1 MKKFLDSHVPFIIS
15 IIFVVMVNVIFWP
28 VYATTVKDDANV
40 TFWMGYAFIMI
51 SMSVMVCLTLIRLK
65 HMSALTS
72 LLAVF
77 YGAGIYLL
85 LAVVL
90 NIIFMVV
97 NTNDWILCFVLNILL
112 ILGFSVALILAYVM
126 YSRVEEKTEKRE
138 TQVKNFRTVAVK
150 INALTYSSKDEEV
163 TAAINDLYK
172 YFNSGSSYSTP
183 QTADIEAAF
192 EEQIAVIK
200 DLLESNND
208 KEQVLKAIEKAK
220 QMLLERNQL
229 LLVR

>member
-1 MKKFLDSHVPFIIS
+1 MKKFVDSHVPFIVSLIL
-15 IIFVVMVNVIFWP
+15 IVMVNVIFWP
-28 VYATTVKDDANV
+28 VYATSVKDEANV

-51 SMSVMVCLTLIRLK
+51 SMIVMACLTLIRLK
-65 HMSALTS
+65 HISALTS
-72 LLAVF
+72 LMAVF
-77 YGAGIYLL
+77 YGGALYLL
-85 LAVVL
+85 FSIVL

-97 NTNDWILCFVLNILL
+97 NTNNWIWCFILNILL
-112 ILGFSVALILAYVM
+112 ILGFSIALLLTYVM
-126 YSRVEEKTEKRE
+126 YSRVEQKTEKRE
-138 TQVKNFRTVAVK
+138 TQVRNFRTVAVK
-150 INALTYSSKDEEV
+150 VNALTYSSKDNDV

-183 QTADIEAAF
+183 QTAELEEAF
-192 EEQIAVIK
+192 EEQVAVIK
-200 DLLESNND
+200 DLLDSDAD